1 MLVLHPPK
9 IAWPISIIFSLI
21 ISIVINLLNY
31 LERSQNGAL
40 NNVQGILSVE
50 KLGKSRVLMF
60 YGEGR
65 SGICKF
71 DSCMK
76 NQVVALAGERVT
88 VKMDQEN
95 SIYEIAAAGK
105 VVFSQ
110 ISSEGDGVVY
120 PLGLIFSSLGL
131 IACVVYIVFNR
142 KNYFN

>member
-9 IAWPISIIFSLI
+9 IAWPISIIISLI
-21 ISIVINLLNY
+21 IIIVINLLKYSEN
-31 LERSQNGAL
+31 SQIGAL
-40 NNVQGILSVE
+40 SDVQGTLSVQ
-50 KLGKSRVLMF
+50 KLGKNRILTF

-76 NQVVALAGERVT
+76 SQVVALEGDRVT

-95 SIYEIAAAGK
+95 KIYEIAAAGK

-110 ISSEGDGVVY
+110 ISPEGRGAVY
-120 PLGLIFSSLGL
+120 PLGLIFPLLGL
-131 IACVVYIVFNR
+131 MACVVYIIFNR
-142 KNYFN
+142 RNYSK